1 MRNYAFAEFRRSIK
15 TGKKK
20 MEVHMKTNNN
30 NLISE
35 EKHRWG
41 WTLPR
46 QCPSQEVSFHVHCH
60 YLKQYIKPGDRVLEI
75 GPGPGHYTKVLA
87 DLGARV
93 VLVNISS
100 VQLELN
106 RQCAGRFGFGYS
118 VVDWVRHDMRD
129 MGTFVDG
136 TFDAVV
142 CFGAINCVMENRDQA
157 IAELL
162 RVLKPGGIALIGVMS
177 LWGTLHAHLPDAIN
191 AASLDE
197 NLAMV
202 KTGDL
207 CQETYQN
214 CVQPRHLFTAKEF
227 RELLE
232 RNKVTIEVLTASNS
246 LATTWHDRLEDI
258 LTDET
263 KRNQLL
269 QLEILASRQPGCLDT
284 GTHIIGIVRKQLR

>member
-1 MRNYAFAEFRRSIK
+1 
-15 TGKKK
+15 
-20 MEVHMKTNNN
+20 MEVHMKTNNEKW
-30 NLISE
+30 IKQFCDE
-35 EKHRWG
+35 ECRWE
-41 WTLPR
+41 WTRPR
-46 QCPSQEVSFHVHCH
+46 QSPSQEANFHVHSY

-93 VLVNISS
+93 VIVDISS

-106 RQCAGRFGFGYS
+106 RQCAGRYGFGHS

-129 MGTFVDG
+129 MSTFITG

-142 CFGAINCVMENRDQA
+142 CFGAINCVMEKRDQA

-177 LWGTLHAHLPDAIN
+177 LWGTLHAHLPDAVN

-197 NLAMV
+197 NLAMA

-207 CQETYQN
+207 CPQTYQN

-232 RNKVTIEVLTASNS
+232 RNNVTIEALAASNS
-246 LATTWHDRLEDI
+246 LATAWNDRLESVRA
-258 LTDET
+258 DEA
-263 KRNQLL
+263 KWNQLL
-269 QLEILASRQPGCLDT
+269 ELEILASKQPGCLDT
-284 GTHIIGIVRKQLR
+284 GTNIIGVVKKRLR